1 MQLQGATK
9 EKLDEIIEAH
19 EEVKT
24 PLIQVLHK
32 VQEQL
37 GYIPPEVQAY
47 LAKNMG
53 IPQSEIYGV
62 VSFYSFFDMEP
73 QGDHLVTICTG
84 TACYIKGAEKLI
96 EAISDEYG
104 IEMGETTEDRQFTL
118 SSARCMGCC
127 SLAPVALIDGEI
139 HGNLTSGELTELLE
153 ELEGTPGK
161 KKQAGSVS

>member
-104 IEMGETTEDRQFTL
+104 IEMGETTEDRQF
-118 SSARCMGCC
+118 S
-127 SLAPVALIDGEI
+127 
-139 HGNLTSGELTELLE
+139 
-153 ELEGTPGK
+153 
-161 KKQAGSVS
+161 